1 MPFLRLR
8 LRLRLGFV
16 VLSSP
21 VPASSSSMSSMRGL
35 GGLRTLFCFLF
46 RLRTF
51 SGEGVIDEA
60 GVAFERLEE
69 RGAVVA
75 NPRAGT
81 GEREED
87 EDEDEDCRDGVLRL
101 EPEGTRA
108 GVTRFESAEEA
119 AEERRVGGIGPKM
132 R

>member
-1 MPFLRLR
+1 M
-8 LRLRLGFV
+8 

-51 SGEGVIDEA
+51 SGEGVIDEDA
-60 GVAFERLEE
+60 VAFERLEE

-87 EDEDEDCRDGVLRL
+87 EDEDCRDGVLRL

-108 GVTRFESAEEA
+108 GVTRFEAAEEA

>member
-1 MPFLRLR
+1 M
-8 LRLRLGFV
+8 
-16 VLSSP
+16 VLSSPVP

-108 GVTRFESAEEA
+108 GVTRFEAAEEA